1 MAICKGCGATIQWI
15 RLTNGRMMPVNPT
28 PVYYED
34 RRDNA
39 AVIITEDGRVSCG
52 HTEAVA
58 VLGSKVRG
66 YISHFATC
74 PMADRLRNK
83 DKRYD

>member
-1 MAICKGCGATIQWI
+1 MAICKGCGATIQWV

-34 RRDNA
+34 RRDSD

-58 VLGSKVRG
+58 VVGSKVRG
-66 YISHFATC
+66 WVSHFATC
-74 PMADRLRNK
+74 PAADKYRR
-83 DKRYD
+83 REGRG